1 MIVPSL
7 YPAKSL
13 SPSFGEGFRPG
24 MAMAVRLTRRRMLTM
39 STRVD
44 VTNPN
49 WRTELRT
56 AYNLKYGETGLS
68 LDQPCFQRLLSYVLV
83 IENRWN
89 LKGENVEAHQRTL
102 EP

>member
-1 MIVPSL
+1 
-7 YPAKSL
+7 
-13 SPSFGEGFRPG
+13 
-24 MAMAVRLTRRRMLTM
+24 M

-56 AYNLKYGETGLS
+56 AYNLKYSETGLS

-83 IENRWN
+83 IESRWN

-102 EP
+102 AGAMKSIKLEELSDLNLCQ